1 MLDIQGIAGANFRY
15 VLAVSV
21 LVVGLI
27 TGYLV
32 GRVNERVLRAAGVPA
47 TVEGTSVER
56 SARQLGTTTVEV
68 LARASSWFIY
78 LVSALIALQI
88 AQVVPTQLLWAQAGI
103 FLPRIVVAVAV
114 FVVGIVVSDKAEVLV
129 SERLRGVKV
138 PEINI
143 VPRTVKWSIVFIAS
157 LVALGQLGIATD
169 ALIVLFGAY
178 AVAVIV
184 FGVAATRDLLA
195 AAAAGVYLLLSQPYG
210 IGDHV
215 AVGDR
220 EGVVQE
226 VDVFVTRIEE
236 DGREYLVPNHL
247 VMRQG
252 AMLVRD

>member
-1 MLDIQGIAGANFRY
+1 MFDVQGVTGENFRY
-15 VLAVSV
+15 VVALAV
-21 LVVGLI
+21 LFVGLV

-32 GRVNERVLRAAGVPA
+32 GRVNERVLRAAGIPSA
-47 TVEGTSVER
+47 VEGTSVER
-56 SARQLGTTTVEV
+56 SARRLGTTTVQV
-68 LARASSWFIY
+68 MARASSWFIY
-78 LVSALIALQI
+78 LVAALIALQI
-88 AQVVPTQLLWAQAGI
+88 AEVVPTQLLWAQAGI
-103 FLPRIVVAVAV
+103 LLPRVVVAVAV
-114 FVVGIVVSDKAEVLV
+114 FVVGLVVSDKAELLV

-138 PEINI
+138 PEINV
-143 VPRTVKWSIVFIAS
+143 VPRAVKWSIVFVAS
-157 LVALGQLGIATD
+157 LVSLGQLGVATD

-210 IGDHV
+210 IGDRV

-220 EGVVQE
+220 EGIVQE

-247 VMRQG
+247 VMRRG
-252 AMLVRD
+252 ATLVRE